1 MYFLTGLV
9 KIMNH
14 RIEFLASLVDH
25 RKQTGRKS
33 VVRKR
38 AIISFND
45 KHPKSS
51 STKRLKL
58 IKLRSVKPA
67 CYNVVHGDSDDLTEN
82 GSAENESKQ
91 TGRKSVVKKPVNPSD
106 DKPLKCSG
114 RICFI

>member
-9 KIMNH
+9 KIM
-14 RIEFLASLVDH
+14 DD

-45 KHPKSS
+45 KHPK
-51 STKRLKL
+51 
-58 IKLRSVKPA
+58 LRWVKPA
-67 CYNVVHGDSDDLTEN
+67 WYNVVHGDSDDLTESDSFEN
-82 GSAENESKQ
+82 GSTES
-91 TGRKSVVKKPVNPSD
+91 KSVVRKTAVKPFDGKHP
-106 DKPLKCSG
+106 KCSG

>member
-1 MYFLTGLV
+1 MTGLV
-9 KIMNH
+9 KSM
-14 RIEFLASLVDH
+14 DH

-33 VVRKR
+33 VVDKKG
-38 AIISFND
+38 IISFND

-58 IKLRSVKPA
+58 IKFRLVKPA

-91 TGRKSVVKKPVNPSD
+91 TGRKSVVKNPPVNTSGD
-106 DKPLKCSG
+106 NDKPQCSG
-114 RICFI
+114 KTCFIC